1 MWPGSDRNSTKMDH
15 MANTSERML
24 RLLSLLQSHR
34 DWSGSDLAER
44 LEVSPRTVR
53 RDVDRLRMLGYPV
66 DATPGVDGGYR
77 LAAGAALP
85 PLVLDDDEAVALVVA
100 LRAAASLAI
109 TGAAEASVSA

>member
-1 MWPGSDRNSTKMDH
+1 

-34 DWSGSDLAER
+34 DWSGADLAER

-53 RDVDRLRMLGYPV
+53 RDVDRLRVLGYPV

-77 LAAGAALP
+77 LAAGASLP

-109 TGAAEASVSA
+109 SGAAEAS